1 MALPDTGRNR
11 HDAREWQER
20 PFREEVVCMTMLQE
34 RQVVEVTRVPRG
46 FRLTEWVAGIA
57 GLVMAGVGAWMY
69 FVPAD
74 WFLGGLAEAWYLG
87 MFAGAGVL
95 LAGGFGLIA
104 RRLRLDE
111 VKWTTGAIVAAVVAV
126 AALAG
131 AIIFAAIWLI

>member
-1 MALPDTGRNR
+1 
-11 HDAREWQER
+11 
-20 PFREEVVCMTMLQE
+20 MTMLHE
-34 RQVVEVTRVPRG
+34 RQVVEVTRGSQG

-87 MFAGAGVL
+87 MFAGAGLL
-95 LAGGFGLIA
+95 LAGTFGLIA
-104 RRLRLDE
+104 RRLRLGA
-111 VKWTTGAIVAAVVAV
+111 VKWTTEAIVAAVVAV

-131 AIIFAAIWLI
+131 AFIFAAIWLI